1 MYPVY
6 ARKIAHRGYTGKGA
20 PANSIA
26 AFKEAISE
34 GFDILELDL
43 HLCADHHII
52 IFHDRH
58 INGVP
63 VESLSSNRVKQ
74 LFPETATLLELFTD
88 ITDIRNVQLY
98 FDLKGRDELGR
109 VLWRFLIQNNIST
122 HNLMAGSF
130 NVNHLSALQGSGVR
144 LGLITCSKHTITQ
157 YYDLLCDLYF
167 MSIDKSILDKDVVAV
182 CRGLGKKIFVFTC
195 TDTHDETYI
204 RSFDVDGIVSDIL
217 LIT

>member
-20 PANSIA
+20 PENSIA
-26 AFKEAISE
+26 AFQEAISE

-52 IFHDRH
+52 IFHDIH

-63 VESLSSNRVKQ
+63 VESLSSTWVKR
-74 LFPETATLLELFTD
+74 LCPDTATLMEFFTE
-88 ITDIRNVQLY
+88 ITDIRKVQIY
-98 FDLKGRDELGR
+98 FDMKGRDELGR
-109 VLWRFLIQNNIST
+109 VLWRFLIQNNIPI

-144 LGLITCSKHTITQ
+144 LGLITCSKYTITQ
-157 YYDLLCDLYF
+157 YCDLLRDLYF
-167 MSIDKSILDKDVVAV
+167 LSIDKNILDKEVVSI

-217 LIT
+217 LTT